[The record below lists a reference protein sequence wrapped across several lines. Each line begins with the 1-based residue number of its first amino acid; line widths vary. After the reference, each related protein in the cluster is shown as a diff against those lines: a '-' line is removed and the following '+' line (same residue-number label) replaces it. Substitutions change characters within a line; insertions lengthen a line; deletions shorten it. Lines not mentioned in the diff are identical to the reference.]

1 MRPPPRSWSGI
12 MDIRN
17 TRLANPRW
25 PYPRWPNPIRLIQK
39 WSNPRLP
46 IPRCLIPRW
55 LIPRRPIQTWPNLRW
70 LREKKSGMAIATLGP
85 EERPVGRPERYYHQ
99 SATQPTAYFEIDLRT
114 CKNLTKLKLRSNGGL
129 YFFRTQRIE
138 NSGAN
143 LS

>member
-1 MRPPPRSWSGI
+1 MAKSNKADSE
-12 MDIRN
+12 M
-17 TRLANPRW
+17 ANSKIAHSKMA
-25 PYPRWPNPIRLIQK
+25 NSK
-39 WSNPRLP
+39 MANSKTTNSKMAESKMA
-46 IPRCLIPRW
+46 
-55 LIPRRPIQTWPNLRW
+55 
-70 LREKKSGMAIATLGP
+70 EKKISGMAITTLGP
-85 EERPVGRPERYYHQ
+85 EERPVGRPERYYYQ